1 MKEAKDQFKE
11 DIEKAKQEETPE
23 PSEFW
28 TKTFPKIMKILVIF
42 LIIIL
47 CVFYFA
53 IHVALAIII
62 VVIIFSWLLGNLTD

>member
-1 MKEAKDQFKE
+1 MKEAKEQFKK

-28 TKTFPKIMKILVIF
+28 TKTFPKIMKVIVIF
-42 LIIIL
+42 LIVIF

-53 IHVALAIII
+53 IHVVFVIIIAIII
-62 VVIIFSWLLGNLTD
+62 LSWLLGNITD